1 MTIARACRFI
11 SLMLVFALIA
21 GCSSKP
27 TRTTTPSTG
36 EPARAGGY
44 YQDDGPGR
52 NPPANLDQIADATPR
67 WEPLH
72 RFANRPYTVLGRD
85 YVPSTELKP
94 YRERGTAS
102 WYGRKF
108 HQQKTSM
115 GETYDMYAM
124 TAAHPTLP
132 LPSYVRVTNLANG
145 RSVVVRVNDRGPFL
159 HDRIIDLS
167 FAAAQKLGYANQG
180 SARVEV
186 ESLLPEGGGVIATR
200 SQDAIPSPGTAGGR
214 ATAASVASV
223 SPTGAVSSSAAALA
237 SSRPPLASSPTPLA
251 APPTPSHPLPLRIE
265 GADVWLQLGAFSTLD
280 NAENFLSLL
289 EFQLAGESLVNPADS
304 GGGGR
309 KGAGMTY
316 TTRVRSR
323 DNLFRVEL
331 GPYASR
337 DDAERAARELESRAA
352 VIPPVQADSA
362 ASPGRSR

>member
-1 MTIARACRFI
+1 MTSERAHRTQGL
-11 SLMLVFALIA
+11 SLLLVRALAGALVSALIA

-27 TRTTTPSTG
+27 PKVTSSSTG

-52 NPPANLDQIADATPR
+52 NPPANLDQIPDASPR

-132 LPSYVRVTNLANG
+132 LPSYARVTNLANG
-145 RSVVVRVNDRGPFL
+145 KSVVVRVNDRGPFL

-186 ESLLPEGGGVIATR
+186 ESLVPEGGGVIATR
-200 SQDAIPSPGTAGGR
+200 PVDAR
-214 ATAASVASV
+214 ASVAS
-223 SPTGAVSSSAAALA
+223 
-237 SSRPPLASSPTPLA
+237 
-251 APPTPSHPLPLRIE
+251 APPAPPHPLPLRIE
-265 GADVWLQLGAFSTLD
+265 GTGVWLQLGAFSTLD

-289 EFQLAGESLVNPADS
+289 EFQLAGESLGNPGDS
-304 GGGGR
+304 GGGGK
-309 KGAGMTY
+309 KGVGMSY

-337 DDAERAARELESRAA
+337 DDAECAARELESRAA

-362 ASPGRSR
+362 VWPGRSR

>member
-1 MTIARACRFI
+1 M
-11 SLMLVFALIA
+11 SLLLAGALVT

-27 TRTTTPSTG
+27 PKVTSSSTG

-52 NPPANLDQIADATPR
+52 NPPANLDQIPDASPR

-124 TAAHPTLP
+124 TAAPPTLP
-132 LPSYVRVTNLANG
+132 LPSYARVTNLANG
-145 RSVVVRVNDRGPFL
+145 KSVIVRVNDRGPFL
-159 HDRIIDLS
+159 HGRIIDLS
-167 FAAAQKLGYANQG
+167 FAAAQRLGYANQG

-186 ESLLPEGGGVIATR
+186 ESLVPEGGGVIATR
-200 SQDAIPSPGTAGGR
+200 PVDAR
-214 ATAASVASV
+214 ASVAS
-223 SPTGAVSSSAAALA
+223 A
-237 SSRPPLASSPTPLA
+237 PLASAAS
-251 APPTPSHPLPLRIE
+251 APPASAASAPPAPQHPLPLRIE
-265 GADVWLQLGAFSTLD
+265 GTGIWLQLGAFSTLD

-289 EFQLAGESLVNPADS
+289 EFQLAGESLGNPGDS
-304 GGGGR
+304 GGGGK
-309 KGAGMTY
+309 KGVGMSY
-316 TTRVRSR
+316 TMRVRSR

-337 DDAERAARELESRAA
+337 DDAERAAKELESRAA

-362 ASPGRSR
+362 AFPGRSR

>member
-1 MTIARACRFI
+1 MTYARLLTLLLI
-11 SLMLVFALIA
+11 GTLIA

-27 TRTTTPSTG
+27 TRTT
-36 EPARAGGY
+36 PASAAEYPRSGGY

-52 NPPANLDQIADATPR
+52 NPPANFDQIPDATPR
-67 WEPLH
+67 REPLH

-108 HQQKTSM
+108 HQQKTSI

-132 LPSYVRVTNLANG
+132 LPSYARVTNLANG
-145 RSVVVRVNDRGPFL
+145 KSVVVRVNDRGPFL
-159 HDRIIDLS
+159 HERIIDLS
-167 FAAAQKLGYANQG
+167 YAAAQKLGYANQG
-180 SARVEV
+180 GARVEV
-186 ESLLPEGGGVIATR
+186 ESLVPEGGGVIATR
-200 SQDAIPSPGTAGGR
+200 PGGGR
-214 ATAASVASV
+214 PSVASASGLV
-223 SPTGAVSSSAAALA
+223 SAPL
-237 SSRPPLASSPTPLA
+237 PLAPV
-251 APPTPSHPLPLRIE
+251 PPPSHPLALRIE
-265 GADVWLQLGAFSTLD
+265 GNDVWLQLGAFSTLD

-289 EFQLAGESLVNPADS
+289 EFQLAGENLGNPGDS
-304 GGGGR
+304 GGGGK
-309 KGAGMTY
+309 KGVAMSY

-331 GPYASR
+331 GPYTSR
-337 DDAERAARELESRAA
+337 ADAERAARELEARAA

-362 ASPGRSR
+362 ASPGPSR

>member
-1 MTIARACRFI
+1 MTFARAHRTAGGGCVKHGRRVARCAA
-11 SLMLVFALIA
+11 LMLIVALIA

-27 TRTTTPSTG
+27 TRTTPASTG
-36 EPARAGGY
+36 DSPRAGGY

-52 NPPANLDQIADATPR
+52 NPPANLDQIPDATPR
-67 WEPLH
+67 REPLH
-72 RFANRPYTVLGRD
+72 RFANRPYTVFGRD

-94 YRERGTAS
+94 YRERGNAS

-132 LPSYVRVTNLANG
+132 LPSYARVTNLANG
-145 RSVVVRVNDRGPFL
+145 KSVVVRVNDRGPFL
-159 HDRIIDLS
+159 HERIIDLS
-167 FAAAQKLGYANQG
+167 YAAAQKLGYANQG

-186 ESLLPEGGGVIATR
+186 ESLVPEGGGVIAT
-200 SQDAIPSPGTAGGR
+200 QPAGG
-214 ATAASVASV
+214 
-223 SPTGAVSSSAAALA
+223 
-237 SSRPPLASSPTPLA
+237 RPPLAS
-251 APPTPSHPLPLRIE
+251 PPTAPHPLPLRIE
-265 GADVWLQLGAFSTLD
+265 GSDVWLQLGAFSTLD

-289 EFQLAGESLVNPADS
+289 EFQLAGKTLGSAGDN
-304 GGGGR
+304 GGGG
-309 KGAGMTY
+309 KTGVGMSY

-337 DDAERAARELESRAA
+337 DAAERAAMELEARAA

>member
-1 MTIARACRFI
+1 MRRWWMVPLLIG
-11 SLMLVFALIA
+11 ALIA

-27 TRTTTPSTG
+27 TRTTPASTTDS
-36 EPARAGGY
+36 PRAGGY

-52 NPPANLDQIADATPR
+52 NPPANLDQIPDASPR
-67 WEPLH
+67 REPLH

-94 YRERGTAS
+94 YRESGVAS

-132 LPSYVRVTNLANG
+132 LPSYARVTNLANG
-145 RSVVVRVNDRGPFL
+145 KSVVVRVNDRGPFL
-159 HDRIIDLS
+159 HERIIDLS

-186 ESLLPEGGGVIATR
+186 ESLIPEGGGVIAMR
-200 SQDAIPSPGTAGGR
+200 PAGGR
-214 ATAASVASV
+214 
-223 SPTGAVSSSAAALA
+223 SSTP
-237 SSRPPLASSPTPLA
+237 PPLASPSP
-251 APPTPSHPLPLRIE
+251 PPHALPLRIE
-265 GADVWLQLGAFSTLD
+265 GNDVWLQLGAFSTLD
-280 NAENFLSLL
+280 NAQNFLSLL
-289 EFQLAGESLVNPADS
+289 EFQLGGEILGNPGDN
-304 GGGGR
+304 GGGGK
-309 KGAGMTY
+309 KGAGMSY
-316 TTRVRSR
+316 ATRVRSR

-337 DDAERAARELESRAA
+337 DDAERAARELEARAA

-362 ASPGRSR
+362 VFPGRSR

>member
-1 MTIARACRFI
+1 MTSERAHRTQRL
-11 SLMLVFALIA
+11 SLLLVRALAGALIGALIA

-27 TRTTTPSTG
+27 TRITSSSTG

-52 NPPANLDQIADATPR
+52 NPPANLDQIPDASPR

-132 LPSYVRVTNLANG
+132 LPSYARVTNLANG
-145 RSVVVRVNDRGPFL
+145 QSVVVRVNDRGPFL
-159 HDRIIDLS
+159 HGRIIDLS

-186 ESLLPEGGGVIATR
+186 ESLLPEGGGVIAAR
-200 SQDAIPSPGTAGGR
+200 PMDAR
-214 ATAASVASV
+214 ASVASSGGPPSV
-223 SPTGAVSSSAAALA
+223 ALAAATPALSSAAAGLD
-237 SSRPPLASSPTPLA
+237 STPP
-251 APPTPSHPLPLRIE
+251 HPLPLRIE
-265 GADVWLQLGAFSTLD
+265 GTGVWLQLGAFSTLD

-289 EFQLAGESLVNPADS
+289 EFQLAGESLGNPGDS
-304 GGGGR
+304 GGGGK
-309 KGAGMTY
+309 KGMGMSY

-362 ASPGRSR
+362 VWPGRSR